1 MASQARI
8 RAAAEP
14 DLEAMTGLIAR
25 LFALE
30 PDFHFDPVR
39 VRHGLALLLA
49 REETAALWVAELDG
63 RVIGLCT
70 AQIVISTAE
79 GGPVAWL
86 EDLVVSPD
94 QRGRGIGRLLLESVA
109 NWATRRGL
117 TRLQLL
123 ADHGNEAALSFY
135 RRMGWQ
141 LTRMICLRLQPG
153 E

>member
-1 MASQARI
+1 MPSPPRI
-8 RAAAEP
+8 RAAAES
-14 DLEAMTGLIAR
+14 DLETMTQLIAR

-30 PDFHFDPVR
+30 PDFHFDPAR

-49 REETAALWVAELDG
+49 REASAAAWVADLDG

-86 EDLVVSPD
+86 EDLVVAPD
-94 QRGRGIGRLLLESVA
+94 QRGRGIGGLLLDAVA
-109 NWATRRGL
+109 TWATRRGL
-117 TRLQLL
+117 SRVQLL
-123 ADHGNEAALSFY
+123 ADRENEAALGFY
-135 RRMGWQ
+135 RHLGWQ
-141 LTRMICLRLQPG
+141 PTRMICLRTRPG